1 MIVVNRILPM
11 VALIPA
17 SDFGR
22 ISCGISAGFPPY
34 WLFTQTSPVPRGLG
48 RMRRAFMDCL
58 SPPPGSSRWLRR
70 SGNRPAARPDTT
82 DCLSQT
88 QSPPAARA
96 VQAEPQ
102 RGFGGTW
109 SRCKAAR
116 KKGSSRKASMAA
128 KSGWPKPSNLINARP
143 LGLVRDSSPCLM
155 SKSIGSRFT
164 AGVTSTV
171 QALYIISHY
180 LLRYCEDFTRI

>member
-102 RGFGGTW
+102 RGFGGYLVQVQGGAEKGIVAEGFDGGKIRLAQTQQ
-109 SRCKAAR
+109 SDQRQDAGTGEKFIASFDVKNHLPG
-116 KKGSSRKASMAA
+116 KKS
-128 KSGWPKPSNLINARP
+128 
-143 LGLVRDSSPCLM
+143 
-155 SKSIGSRFT
+155 
-164 AGVTSTV
+164 
-171 QALYIISHY
+171 
-180 LLRYCEDFTRI
+180 

>member
-102 RGFGGTW
+102 RGFGGYLVQVQGGAEKGIVAEGFDGGKIRLAQTQQ
-109 SRCKAAR
+109 SDQCQAAGTGEKFIASFDVKNHR
-116 KKGSSRKASMAA
+116 KPVHRRG
-128 KSGWPKPSNLINARP
+128 
-143 LGLVRDSSPCLM
+143 D
-155 SKSIGSRFT
+155 
-164 AGVTSTV
+164 
-171 QALYIISHY
+171 
-180 LLRYCEDFTRI
+180 